1 MSFPEFIPEKLLK
14 KEYYLNKLPVYFRT
28 ATGIEERIEYA
39 VTFLKE
45 YSDALHKFYFNYD
58 NVIRATS
65 IEDEDKY
72 EALKKKYEENKDI
85 FDIFIDILA
94 ESYGIY
100 DSIALPWIQSS
111 VTLSIKYGSDSPK
124 DITFN
129 KPDGTYIVTLT
140 KWQKLMLINRA
151 ILLNG
156 YDSSTSA
163 LLVYAKSLNDSFAVN
178 VRYSVSGPHQ
188 VSSYIDKSSD
198 GLQAVNDISWSDT
211 FAENAKNTTFGGT
224 SSIYALTYS
233 ATPAADKYAAYAFGM
248 LLLTQNDYFI
258 LKSVGVNYRSVSIF
272 TSTLGKFNENDDPD
286 DPDEYLDEKAFINN
300 RFNFGTTQLTPNEN
314 KEFIVM
320 TNDEPSIP
328 LTMKYSYNDENANYE
343 LVNESGY
350 TSITTFNQ
358 KAHDVGF
365 KETNN
370 DVKYSLGAVWQ

>member
-39 VTFLKE
+39 VAFLKE
-45 YSDALHKFYFNYD
+45 YSDALRDFYFNYD
-58 NVIRATS
+58 NVIRATTMLY
-65 IEDEDKY
+65 EELKAKY
-72 EALKKKYEENKDI
+72 EANKDI

-100 DSIALPWIQSS
+100 DSIALPWTTSN

-129 KPDGTYIVTLT
+129 QPNGTYIVTLT

-163 LLVYAKSLNDSFAVN
+163 LIAYAKSLNDSFAVN

-211 FAENAKNTTFGGT
+211 FAENAKLTTFGGT

-233 ATPAADKYAAYAFGM
+233 DTPAADKYAAYAFGM

-272 TSTLGKFNENDDPD
+272 TSTLGKFNENDN
-286 DPDEYLDEKAFINN
+286 PDEYLNEKAFINN
-300 RFNFGTTQLTPNEN
+300 RFSFGTTQLTPNED
-314 KEFIVM
+314 KEFTVIA
-320 TNDEPSIP
+320 NDDAQ
-328 LTMKYSYNDENANYE
+328 LTMKYSDTNANYE

-365 KETNN
+365 KEDGANGVN
-370 DVKYSLGAVWQ
+370 YSLGAVWQ

>member
-28 ATGIEERIEYA
+28 ATGIEKRIEYA
-39 VTFLKE
+39 VAFLKE
-45 YSDALHKFYFNYD
+45 YSDALRDFYFNYD

-65 IEDEDKY
+65 IEVEASENKY
-72 EALKKKYEENKDI
+72 KALKKKYEENKDI

-111 VTLSIKYGSDSPK
+111 VTLSIKYGTDLTK

-163 LLVYAKSLNDSFAVN
+163 LLAYAKSLNDSFAVN

-188 VSSYIDKSSD
+188 VSSYIDKSSN

-211 FAENAKNTTFGGT
+211 FAENAKRTTFGGT
-224 SSIYALTYS
+224 RSIYALTYS
-233 ATPAADKYAAYAFGM
+233 DNADDPVNPYAAYAFGM

-272 TSTLGKFNENDDPD
+272 TSTLGKFNENDTPST
-286 DPDEYLDEKAFINN
+286 YLNETAFINN
-300 RFNFGTTQLTPNEN
+300 RFNFGTTQLTPNED
-314 KEFIVM
+314 KEFTVI
-320 TNDEPSIP
+320 TNDDAQ
-328 LTMKYSYNDENANYE
+328 LTMKYSDTNANYE

-365 KETNN
+365 KEDGASGVN
-370 DVKYSLGAVWQ
+370 YSLGAVWQ